1 MKFYKEQFVE
11 YFKNENIRSD
21 LRELFKPFLTTIY
34 NELYIYLII
43 ICIYSVFLF
52 VLILAIFYILINH
65 VLYKQKKIDL
75 LL

>member
-52 VLILAIFYILINH
+52 VLILAIFFLLINH